1 MKHCIYLLICICCI
15 CILISGCNRLWAEE
29 TSIKK
34 DSEKERLEISF
45 KFHRGGIASSQYA
58 IWIEDETGRL
68 VRTLYATSFTVKGGY
83 GYREDAIPVWV
94 AKAKPKTM
102 SYSEVDAVTGATPQN
117 GSLVYVWDGTDEN
130 GNTVPVGKYRFFVEG
145 TLYWKSRVIYF
156 GELTWGGNDQLRI
169 PVKKHLFNQS
179 ETNKNMITEL
189 RANYLTK

>member
-1 MKHCIYLLICICCI
+1 MKYCIYLLICICCI
-15 CILISGCNRLWAEE
+15 CILFSEGNSLRAEE
-29 TSIKK
+29 TPIKK

-94 AKAKPKTM
+94 AKAKPQAM

-145 TLYWKSRVIYF
+145 TLY
-156 GELTWGGNDQLRI
+156 
-169 PVKKHLFNQS
+169 
-179 ETNKNMITEL
+179 
-189 RANYLTK
+189 